1 MESRRWVIERKEGCA
16 KGQPKGFSRERRA
29 VRDRDLGF
37 RGEGSQRVAAERC
50 DNDRLE
56 QRELPLQEARAGGDL
71 SGLRI
76 TIIGRTTL
84 DHVEDEDIG
93 ALKSDQV
100 EE

>member
-1 MESRRWVIERKEGCA
+1 MCG
-16 KGQPKGFSRERRA
+16 
-29 VRDRDLGF
+29 RDLGF

-50 DNDRLE
+50 DNDRLKK
-56 QRELPLQEARAGGDL
+56 RELPLQEARAGGDL

-76 TIIGRTTL
+76 TIIGRAAL

-100 EE
+100 EEKVEQLPSSTNKWASRRIFTRTRRLANE